1 MTVITISIPE
11 KLLENIDKS
20 IKDRGFASRSE
31 IIRQATRAYLKK
43 DANLRELEGEIV
55 STITIIYKRKV
66 ARSEVSDIQ
75 HRYGNIIS
83 TFLHAHIDES
93 YCLEVIVVKG
103 LGSVVRKLVDAL
115 KSNEEI
121 TQIKV
126 AIVKESIF

>member
-1 MTVITISIPE
+1 MTVITISMPE

-20 IKDRGFASRSE
+20 IEDRGFASRSE
-31 IIRQATRAYLKK
+31 IIRQAARAYLKE
-43 DANLRELEGEIV
+43 DTNLRELKGEIV
-55 STITIIYKRKV
+55 ATVTIIYERKEG
-66 ARSEVSDIQ
+66 RSEISDIQ

-83 TFLHAHIDES
+83 TFLHAHIDDS

-126 AIVKESIF
+126 AIVEESRF